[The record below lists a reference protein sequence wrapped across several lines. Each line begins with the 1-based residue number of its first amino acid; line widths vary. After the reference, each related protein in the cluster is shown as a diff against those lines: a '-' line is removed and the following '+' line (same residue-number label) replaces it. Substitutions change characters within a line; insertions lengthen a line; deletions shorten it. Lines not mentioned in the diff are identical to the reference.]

1 VLCFARTRARAMTN
15 AANSNPSQASNPVP
29 QSPSGLLLI
38 DKHQGPTSMQICAN
52 VRARLRKA
60 GAPKR
65 IKVGHAGTLDPMA
78 TGLLVVMVGK
88 ATRLCNQFMASRK
101 QYVTT
106 IDLSRR
112 SDTFDLDGQVTSAQ
126 VEASAIPT
134 RERVDE
140 AVAKFVGIIQ
150 QTPPAF
156 SAIKI
161 GGQRAY
167 DLAREG
173 KHVELSPRPI
183 EIFAIRVDAYAWPL
197 LTLTI
202 DCGKGTYIRS
212 LARDIG
218 DTLHTG
224 GILTSLR
231 RTISGQFDVQHARQ
245 VMQLPERLT
254 QQDLLPMP
262 E

>member
-1 VLCFARTRARAMTN
+1 MNAPPAPPASPAPHARQEP
-15 AANSNPSQASNPVP
+15 PSPT
-29 QSPSGLLLI
+29 GLLLI

-52 VRARLRKA
+52 VRARLRRA

-78 TGLLVVMVGK
+78 TGLLVVMIGK

-106 IDLSRR
+106 IDLSRN
-112 SDTFDLDGQVTSAQ
+112 SDTFDLDGEVTPAA
-126 VEASAIPT
+126 VASIPT
-134 RERVDE
+134 REF
-140 AVAKFVGIIQ
+140 VASVVARFIGTIH

-156 SAIKI
+156 SAIKVN
-161 GGQRAY
+161 GQRAY

-173 KHVELSPRPI
+173 KPVELAARPI
-183 EIFAIRVDAYAWPL
+183 EVHSITIDAYAWPL

-202 DCGKGTYIRS
+202 NCGKGTYIRS
-212 LARDIG
+212 LARDLGIA
-218 DTLHTG
+218 LQTG

-231 RTISGQFDVQHARQ
+231 RTASGDFHVRDARTIAS
-245 VMQLPERLT
+245 LPSELT
-254 QQDLLPMP
+254 QTDLMP
-262 E
+262 VPT